1 MKFNAFYRNNHFKLL
16 FQQFPF
22 YFINYYHALFM
33 YCQFFPAVGK
43 EYDDMVESGY
53 QSMMNWKG
61 TMISKVGHRQPNY
74 EALYVLW
81 FLKIFEVLIFEG
93 IVMLRIISMYFISLL
108 KYPFVCLK
116 GISTSLMLNRIQ

>member
-1 MKFNAFYRNNHFKLL
+1 ME
-16 FQQFPF
+16 QFPF
-22 YFINYYHALFM
+22 YLMNYYALLM
-33 YCQFFPAVGK
+33 YRQFFPAVGK
-43 EYDDMVESGY
+43 EYDEMVESGY

-61 TMISKVGHRQPNY
+61 SMISKVGHRQPNY

-81 FLKIFEVLIFEG
+81 FLKVFEVLIFEG

-116 GISTSLMLNRIQ
+116 GVSTSLMSNRIQ